1 MNGSMG
7 LERQENGKESGM
19 ISSVVVVGVAQRPNG
34 LYGNAVILECR
45 PGIVRGGSCRTGN
58 GTLVVGSGCTRF
70 DKKVFRAAASKDVE
84 GSEVASSLG
93 LNLWTCFE
101 NGVVKCFLA
110 VLVWEHP
117 AMELDYQIRWS

>member
-1 MNGSMG
+1 MNDSKG

-19 ISSVVVVGVAQRPNG
+19 ISFVVVVGVARRPNER
-34 LYGNAVILECR
+34 YGNVGIPECR

-70 DKKVFRAAASKDVE
+70 DRKVFRAAASKDVE
-84 GSEVASSLG
+84 GFEVASSLD
-93 LNLWTCFE
+93 LNWWTCFE

-110 VLVWEHP
+110 VLVWEPP
-117 AMELDYQIRWS
+117 AVELGYQIHWS